1 MTDVATICPPLLGK
15 APRGQSQHAVQT
27 AVAMGRNEA
36 AGLATPSETT
46 DERLLVGKAQAG
58 DMPAFEELYRLNSSR
73 VYAVCMR
80 MCGNAGYA
88 EEMTQE
94 AFIRAWQR
102 LSSFRGDAR
111 FSTWLHRVAVNVVLS
126 DRRSRAKRMEK
137 VTDPLENLEVR
148 LSARPDVP
156 GLSVDLEEAIA
167 KLPEGAR
174 DVFVLHDI
182 EGYKHKEIAEMTG
195 IATGTSKAHLHRAR
209 RLLRE
214 HLNA

>member
-1 MTDVATICPPLLGK
+1 
-15 APRGQSQHAVQT
+15 
-27 AVAMGRNEA
+27 MGRNEA

>member
-1 MTDVATICPPLLGK
+1 MVN
-15 APRGQSQHAVQT
+15 APGTRSPQSGLAP
-27 AVAMGRNEA
+27 VAMGQNGTM
-36 AGLATPSETT
+36 GLARQSETT

-58 DMPAFEELYRLNSSR
+58 DMAAFEDLYRQNLSR
-73 VYAVCMR
+73 VYALCLR

-111 FSTWLHRVAVNVVLS
+111 FSTWMHRVTVNVVLS

-137 VTDPLENLEVR
+137 VTDPLEHQEIR
-148 LSARPDVP
+148 LAARPNAP

-167 KLPEGAR
+167 KLPAGAR

-182 EGYKHKEIAEMTG
+182 EGYKHREIAEMTG

-214 HLNA
+214 HLGA

>member
-1 MTDVATICPPLLGK
+1 MTDVATICPPLLGNTPG
-15 APRGQSQHAVQT
+15 AGSPRAGRTVA
-27 AVAMGRNEA
+27 AMGRIGA
-36 AGLATPSETT
+36 AGLASQTETT
-46 DERLLVGKAQAG
+46 DDQFLVRKAQAG
-58 DMPAFEELYRLNSSR
+58 DMPAFEELYRLNSGR
-73 VYAVCMR
+73 VYALCLR

-88 EEMTQE
+88 EEMAQE
-94 AFIRAWQR
+94 SFIRAWQR

-111 FSTWLHRVAVNVVLS
+111 FSTWLHRVTVNVVLS

-137 VTDPLENLEVR
+137 VTDPLEHQEIR
-148 LSARPDVP
+148 LAARPDVP

-167 KLPEGAR
+167 KLPTGAR

-182 EGYKHKEIAEMTG
+182 EGYKHKEIADMTG

>member
-1 MTDVATICPPLLGK
+1 MTYPPLLGN
-15 APRGQSQHAVQT
+15 ARGTRGPQSGPAS
-27 AVAMGRNEA
+27 VAMGRNGTK
-36 AGLATPSETT
+36 GLATQTETT
-46 DERLLVGKAQAG
+46 DDQFLIAKAQAG
-58 DMPAFEELYRLNSSR
+58 DVPAFEELYRRNSSR
-73 VYAVCMR
+73 IYAVCMR

-102 LSSFRGDAR
+102 LSSFRGDAQ
-111 FSTWLHRVAVNVVLS
+111 FSTWMHRVAVNVVLS

-137 VTDPLENLEVR
+137 VTDPLEHQEIR
-148 LSARPDVP
+148 LAARSDVP

-167 KLPEGAR
+167 KLPTGAR

-182 EGYKHKEIAEMTG
+182 EGYKHKEIADMTG

-214 HLNA
+214 HLST